1 MKGLK
6 GEANKDQDKKI
17 TEAELLQYLQENVG
31 AMARRMGREQD
42 PQLQTNDPQR
52 ILVQW

>member
-1 MKGLK
+1 
-6 GEANKDQDKKI
+6 
-17 TEAELLQYLQENVG
+17 
-31 AMARRMGREQD
+31 MARRMGREQD